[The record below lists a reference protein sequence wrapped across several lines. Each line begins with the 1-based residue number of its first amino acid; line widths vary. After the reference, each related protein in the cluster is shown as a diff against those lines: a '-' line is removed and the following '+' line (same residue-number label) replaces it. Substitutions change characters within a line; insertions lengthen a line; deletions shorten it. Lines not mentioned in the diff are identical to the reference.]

1 MSQGYRPDRV
11 ADQIRAEIS
20 VMLAREVHDPGIGFM
35 TVTRV
40 QVSPDL
46 QLARVYYTTIG
57 SETQRRA
64 TSKALQRALPFLRY
78 QIGKRL
84 RLRRVPVLEFF
95 FDKSV
100 EHQARVEELIR
111 EIHEADASRDE
122 SNHAPEPHK
131 D

>member
-1 MSQGYRPDRV
+1 
-11 ADQIRAEIS
+11 
-20 VMLAREVHDPGIGFM
+20 MLTREVHDPGIGFM

-46 QLARVYYTTIG
+46 QLARVYYTTMG
-57 SETQRRA
+57 SESQRLATARALRRA
-64 TSKALQRALPFLRY
+64 TPFFRR
-78 QIGKRL
+78 QIGERL

-100 EHQARVEELIR
+100 ENQERVERLLR
-111 EIHEADASRDE
+111 EIHEAEAGRDDT
-122 SNHAPEPHK
+122 NHDPERTQ

>member
-1 MSQGYRPDRV
+1 MPQGYRPDRV

-20 VMLAREVHDPGIGFM
+20 VMLAREVHDPGIGFL

-46 QLARVYYTTIG
+46 QLARVYYTTMG
-57 SETQRRA
+57 SELQRRETA
-64 TSKALQRALPFLRY
+64 KALNRAAPFLRH
-78 QIGKRL
+78 QIGQRL

-95 FDKSV
+95 FDKSI
-100 EHQARVEELIR
+100 ENQERIERVLQ
-111 EIHEADASRDE
+111 EIHEADAGHDDP
-122 SNHAPEPHK
+122 NHDPERNQ

>member
-1 MSQGYRPDRV
+1 MPQGYRPDRV

-20 VMLAREVHDPGIGFM
+20 VMLAREVHDPGIGFL

-46 QLARVYYTTIG
+46 QLARVYYTTMG
-57 SETQRRA
+57 SELQRRETA
-64 TSKALQRALPFLRY
+64 KALNRAAPFLRH
-78 QIGKRL
+78 QIGQRL

-95 FDKSV
+95 FDKSI
-100 EHQARVEELIR
+100 ENQERIERVLQ
-111 EIHEADASRDE
+111 EIHEVDVGHDDP
-122 SNHAPEPHK
+122 NHDPERNQ